1 MYARKSHL
9 LGYEYHMLLEFL
21 LILAYRYLLL
31 LWEKGEVKADT
42 RYRLSLTRHCNP
54 LRNPIKRMNLFFQ
67 VAVALMVGILFM
79 LNIGA
84 ELCFD
89 AIVEKVCDMFG
100 SKGEPDIE
108 NQDPA
113 ALVGTFKRYKWKQDR
128 MCSPPS
134 GPHWLSWR
142 WCVASSVYYRKFLS
156 N

>member
-1 MYARKSHL
+1 M
-9 LGYEYHMLLEFL
+9 
-21 LILAYRYLLL
+21 LILDIGYH
-31 LWEKGEVKADT
+31 
-42 RYRLSLTRHCNP
+42 SRHCNP
-54 LRNPIKRMNLFFQ
+54 LRNPIKRMYFFPQ

-113 ALVGTFKRYKWKQDR
+113 ALVGTFKRYK
-128 MCSPPS
+128 
-134 GPHWLSWR
+134 
-142 WCVASSVYYRKFLS
+142 
-156 N
+156 

>member
-9 LGYEYHMLLEFL
+9 LGYKYLMLLEFL
-21 LILAYRYLLL
+21 LILVYEFLL
-31 LWEKGEVKADT
+31 LWEKGEVNADT
-42 RYRLSLTRHCNP
+42 RYRLSFTTLQSVEKSN
-54 LRNPIKRMNLFFQ
+54 KEKVLFFK

-128 MCSPPS
+128 MCSLLS
-134 GPHWLSWR
+134 GPH
-142 WCVASSVYYRKFLS
+142 
-156 N
+156 

>member
-1 MYARKSHL
+1 MR
-9 LGYEYHMLLEFL
+9 
-21 LILAYRYLLL
+21 
-31 LWEKGEVKADT
+31 KGEVNADT
-42 RYRLSLTRHCNP
+42 RYRLSLTTLQSVEKSN
-54 LRNPIKRMNLFFQ
+54 KEKVLFFK

-113 ALVGTFKRYKWKQDR
+113 ALVGTFKRYK
-128 MCSPPS
+128 
-134 GPHWLSWR
+134 
-142 WCVASSVYYRKFLS
+142 
-156 N
+156 

>member
-9 LGYEYHMLLEFL
+9 LGYEYLMLLEFL

-31 LWEKGEVKADT
+31 LWEKGEVNADT
-42 RYRLSLTRHCNP
+42 RYRLSLTTLQSVEKSN
-54 LRNPIKRMNLFFQ
+54 KEKVLFFK

-134 GPHWLSWR
+134 GPH
-142 WCVASSVYYRKFLS
+142 
-156 N
+156 

>member
-9 LGYEYHMLLEFL
+9 LGYKYLMLLEFL

-31 LWEKGEVKADT
+31 LWEKGEVNADT
-42 RYRLSLTRHCNP
+42 RYRLSFTTLQSVEKSN
-54 LRNPIKRMNLFFQ
+54 KEKVLFFK